1 MSMAMRILSDIP
13 WLKSVFPEGFQS
25 NESTLISGPGG
36 SGKPLVELGFVDA
49 WLKAGGSLIGI
60 PLQYPSHEMVRESL
74 MEIYGT
80 SLPDN
85 PSRVQMIRFDPER
98 DDTVSHDG
106 TVWTAN
112 LILDGVFEKVLRK
125 AEHALIPAGPGTLVF
140 GSALNLLLFNDT
152 YRQKMEDV
160 IKGMIASPR
169 HLTMIFT
176 VSNNVLSD
184 HVKVWEDAADNL
196 MMTTLDKEKTLR
208 LEVIRTSSVAFEEG
222 ETVIPIDKDVLE
234 TIAKTAAATRTK
246 NIQAIKSVR

>member
-1 MSMAMRILSDIP
+1 
-13 WLKSVFPEGFQS
+13 
-25 NESTLISGPGG
+25 
-36 SGKPLVELGFVDA
+36 
-49 WLKAGGSLIGI
+49 
-60 PLQYPSHEMVRESL
+60 
-74 MEIYGT
+74 
-80 SLPDN
+80 
-85 PSRVQMIRFDPER
+85 
-98 DDTVSHDG
+98 
-106 TVWTAN
+106 
-112 LILDGVFEKVLRK
+112 
-125 AEHALIPAGPGTLVF
+125 
-140 GSALNLLLFNDT
+140 
-152 YRQKMEDV
+152 MEDV
-160 IKGMIASPR
+160 IKGMLASPR